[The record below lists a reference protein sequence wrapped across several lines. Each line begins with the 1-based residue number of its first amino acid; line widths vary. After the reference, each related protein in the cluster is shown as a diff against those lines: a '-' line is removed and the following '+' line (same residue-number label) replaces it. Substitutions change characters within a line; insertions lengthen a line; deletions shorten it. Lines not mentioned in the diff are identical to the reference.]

1 MDYVWSGNNVQ
12 ESTTVINSS
21 MNANDNQQQS
31 VQEQQQIDE
40 YKQFQMT
47 IYNHII
53 NLHKEFQYELDRV
66 TREHELQLFKIVYA
80 EESHNRMKRPSS
92 ASRRSTN
99 KRELTGVV
107 TDESPATAAAT
118 AYSVSKLSPY
128 FVSLTPHLQCH
139 KEGKLFIDC
148 KRSDLKLYNCSSV

>member
-1 MDYVWSGNNVQ
+1 MALAVQ
-12 ESTTVINSS
+12 I
-21 MNANDNQQQS
+21 A
-31 VQEQQQIDE
+31 
-40 YKQFQMT
+40 F
-47 IYNHII
+47 II
-53 NLHKEFQYELDRV
+53 
-66 TREHELQLFKIVYA
+66 RET
-80 EESHNRMKRPSS
+80 S
-92 ASRRSTN
+92 ASLSQFLSFFRRSTN